1 MKISKPRQLFLK
13 ARKTVKNNAPMILSC
28 IGTAGTVATVVLTA
42 KATFKAADVIKA
54 MEEENDTVE
63 LVDKIKQVGP
73 YYIPAATTCL
83 ITVMCIFGAEILN
96 KKRQTSIA
104 GVYMLVDRMLK
115 EYKQKISEIGGEEL
129 TKKIE
134 KQITEEKLKSKD
146 ISIEDGKKLYYEDY
160 YGEYFEAT
168 PEDVLNAMYELN
180 RTFQYMCE
188 ASLDDF
194 YDMLGIKT
202 DLGLGWSG
210 NYIDYEWDLAY
221 WIDMYTEDV
230 ILDDGL
236 ECSIIRFPL
245 PPIANYIDYDP
256 YTEKIK
262 M

>member
-1 MKISKPRQLFLK
+1 MHPSSIIAEKLFGDTYTKRFEEIRDARVAIKHHDFDAARGMLDGALDEYIDELENGATWFTAEDLAQALKDVYKRQ
-13 ARKTVKNNAPMILSC
+13 
-28 IGTAGTVATVVLTA
+28 
-42 KATFKAADVIKA
+42 
-54 MEEENDTVE
+54 
-63 LVDKIKQVGP
+63 
-73 YYIPAATTCL
+73 
-83 ITVMCIFGAEILN
+83 EILN

-104 GVYMLVDRMLK
+104 GAYMVVDRMLK

-221 WIDMYTEDV
+221 WIDMYTEC
-230 ILDDGL
+230 LL
-236 ECSIIRFPL
+236 
-245 PPIANYIDYDP
+245 
-256 YTEKIK
+256 YTSRCV
-262 M
+262 